1 MRMAIQIVMDDS
13 GDSRFEFDPADGG
26 AVAEAMERF
35 NELAGRGYTAAERTG
50 SGTSRKVTE
59 FDPTALEV
67 LFMPRL
73 VGG

>member
-1 MRMAIQIVMDDS
+1 MAIQIVMDNS
-13 GDSRFEFDPADGG
+13 GDSRFEFDPADSAG
-26 AVAEAMERF
+26 VAEAMERF

-59 FDPTALEV
+59 FDPTAGEV